1 VKIAIDFDGTVVA
14 HEYPKIGKDIGA
26 VPVLKKLVNSGHL
39 LILNTMRSGEQLQE
53 AIKWFSDNRIALY
66 GINRDPGQEKWTTS
80 PKVFAH
86 IYIDDAALGCPLK
99 FDYAICDRPFVDWL
113 KINEWMIGANIIPV
127 SKKEY
132 P

>member
-1 VKIAIDFDGTVVA
+1 MKIAIDFDGTVVS

-26 VPVLKKLVNSGHL
+26 VPVLKKLVNHGHL

-53 AIKWFSDNRIALY
+53 AIKWFSDNRIALH

-86 IYIDDAALGCPLK
+86 IYIDDAAIGCPLR
-99 FDYAICDRPFVDWL
+99 FDDGICNRPFVNWET
-113 KINEWMIGANIIPV
+113 INALMIQANIISV
-127 SKKEY
+127 STKGKK
-132 P
+132 